1 MKFPALLALVC
12 LTVTQV
18 ALPQED
24 PIKDFETRVE
34 EQIEKRIVKEAK
46 EAAVNR
52 PLPSGL
58 MIIAEFI
65 EVDHM
70 EFSDWLLEN
79 PITTDATPLRKEVQN
94 WVKAGRGKIVATA
107 AIHARSGQRA
117 KTEAI
122 EEWIYATEYDPPEI
136 SAEGGDALAGANVI
150 PATPTAFETR
160 NVGVTL
166 EVDPVIG
173 AEQQIIDLNLAP
185 EIVMADEN
193 SVHGATLGGIESA
206 MEMPR
211 FMASK
216 ITTQVS
222 VRPGDYSFLGTSRLG
237 KTQLPDSED
246 PILLFFVRCDLS
258 GAN

>member
-1 MKFPALLALVC
+1 MKNPIFLALIV
-12 LTVTQV
+12 LAVGTVGSS
-18 ALPQED
+18 QED
-24 PIKDFETRVE
+24 PITDFENKVE

-58 MIIAEFI
+58 IIIAEFI
-65 EVDHM
+65 EVDHVD
-70 EFSDWLLEN
+70 FSDWLLEN
-79 PITTDATPLRKEVQN
+79 PITTDATPLRKEVQG
-94 WVKAGRGKIVATA
+94 WVKAGRGKVVATA

-122 EEWIYATEYDPPEI
+122 HEWVYPTEYDPPQI
-136 SAEGGDALAGANVI
+136 SAEGGDAAEGKNVT
-150 PATPTAFETR
+150 PASPTAFETR

-173 AEQQIIDLNLAP
+173 ADMQVIDLNLAP

-193 SVHGATLGGIESA
+193 STHGSSLGGVESTV
-206 MEMPR
+206 EMPR
-211 FMASK
+211 FMTSK

-246 PILLFFVRCDLS
+246 PILLLFVRCDLS
-258 GAN
+258 GSN